1 MLIIPLF
8 LSCNYN
14 FFFILRQ
21 YKLEELTQP
30 PTTTP
35 MTPFYVDVPMHTSNE
50 GTSSCK
56 KLLTFIYFTYYNFV
70 RYFIIIIFNFK
81 L

>member
-1 MLIIPLF
+1 MAPGRKR
-8 LSCNYN
+8 SPS
-14 FFFILRQ
+14 
-21 YKLEELTQP
+21 ELTQP

-35 MTPFYVDVPMHTSNE
+35 ITLFSVDVPMHTSNE

-70 RYFIIIIFNFK
+70 RYFFFNFK

>member
-1 MLIIPLF
+1 MAPGRKR
-8 LSCNYN
+8 SPS
-14 FFFILRQ
+14 
-21 YKLEELTQP
+21 ELTQP

-70 RYFIIIIFNFK
+70 RYFILFFK
-81 L
+81 ILNCNEM